1 MTQKIAFEKA
11 LAGKNIFIAGHTGF
25 TGSWA
30 GLWLEA
36 IGAEIV

>member
-1 MTQKIAFEKA
+1 MTQEIAFEKA
-11 LAGKNIFIAGHTGF
+11 QAGKKIFIAGHTGF

-30 GLWLEA
+30 SLWLEV

>member
-11 LAGKNIFIAGHTGF
+11 LAGKKIFVAGHTGF
-25 TGSWA
+25 TGGWA
-30 GLWLEA
+30 SLRREA